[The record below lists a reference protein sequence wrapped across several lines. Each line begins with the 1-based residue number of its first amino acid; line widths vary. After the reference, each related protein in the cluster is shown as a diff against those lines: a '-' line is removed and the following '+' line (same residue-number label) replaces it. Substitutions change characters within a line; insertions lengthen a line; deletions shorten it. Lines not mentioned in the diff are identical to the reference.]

1 MNSATNNET
10 ANTATLKDTNMKPDN
25 EPNNHGG
32 DIKTSDI
39 EDDTSDTASSSDTDT
54 ELPTE
59 QRFSTSNDEETDE
72 GRRLRLRIRLLEEQK
87 RDDDRLRER
96 IHDMENELA
105 MSVARSNLLLQEVE
119 LRVLAGNML
128 LAQNNDQQNGD
139 TATIATPVSRCSS
152 VEGMENLKE
161 KGDNM

>member
-10 ANTATLKDTNMKPDN
+10 ANTATLKDNNMKPDN
-25 EPNNHGG
+25 KPNNNHGG
-32 DIKTSDI
+32 DIKTSYI
-39 EDDTSDTASSSDTDT
+39 EDDTSDTASSSDTDP

-105 MSVARSNLLLQEVE
+105 MSVARRNLLLQEFK
-119 LRVLAGNML
+119 LRALAGNML
-128 LAQNNDQQNGD
+128 LAQNNDQNGD
-139 TATIATPVSRCSS
+139 T
-152 VEGMENLKE
+152 G
-161 KGDNM
+161 